1 MKRAALLLLGLP
13 TACAPDALPENR
25 AESRAAPNMTAVPI
39 ESAQDVAPAAPAAPL
54 AQPPVPRGTSSSP
67 TVANKVDEE
76 GYRAI
81 GTEPFWAVTVRND
94 ELLLERPDRPPM
106 RVAVA
111 REVQA
116 RSIQYAGEGFTMSVM
131 AGPCSDGMSDAIWS
145 DRVQIA
151 FGEGTLK
158 GCGGSRD
165 RAE

>member
-13 TACAPDALPENR
+13 AACAPDALPENR
-25 AESRAAPNMTAVPI
+25 AESRAAANMTAVPI
-39 ESAQDVAPAAPAAPL
+39 DSARDMAPAAPL

-67 TVANKVDEE
+67 TVANKAAEE

-116 RSIQYAGEGFTMSVM
+116 RSIDYAGEGFTMSVT
-131 AGPCSDGMSDAIWS
+131 AGPCSDGMSDVIWS